1 MEAKEGK
8 QKAVVIALI
17 RNDEGKILLQ
27 KRIDTVHVEADGKW
41 EFPGG
46 VIEFG
51 ELPKDAL
58 IRECR
63 EEIGCAIEVVRL
75 LPYLHTRVWER
86 TDGQATQAFVS
97 CFEARIGSGVPRSLD
112 GASSEVRWYVKDEAM
127 ALDTLPGIKEFIDL
141 LDEK

>member
-1 MEAKEGK
+1 M
-8 QKAVVIALI
+8 VIALI
-17 RNDEGKILLQ
+17 RNEEGKILLQ
-27 KRIDTVHVEADGKW
+27 KRVDEVHVEADGKW

-51 ELPKDAL
+51 ELPEEA
-58 IRECR
+58 IMRECQ
-63 EEIGCAIEVVRL
+63 EEIGCVIELVRL

-97 CFEARIGSGVPRSLD
+97 CFEARIAEGVPRLLE
-112 GASSEVRWYVKDEAM
+112 GASSEVGWYAEKEVM
-127 ALDTLPGIKEFIDL
+127 ALETLPGIKEFIDL